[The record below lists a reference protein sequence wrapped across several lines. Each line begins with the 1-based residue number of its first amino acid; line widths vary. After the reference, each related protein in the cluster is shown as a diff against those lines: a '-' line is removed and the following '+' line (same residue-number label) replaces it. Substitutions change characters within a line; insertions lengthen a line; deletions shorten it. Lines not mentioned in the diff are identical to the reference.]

1 MALPAAGSL
10 LGDFMFGV
18 SSAVLF
24 AATDWMAAAAP
35 PDKAAY
41 NYCILV
47 LFLLFK
53 RIMNTIKEIKT

>member
-1 MALPAAGSL
+1 MALPAAGTL
-10 LGDFMFGV
+10 VGDFMFGM
-18 SSAVLF
+18 SSAVLL

-41 NYCILV
+41 NYSILL

-53 RIMNTIKEIKT
+53 RIM

>member
-1 MALPAAGSL
+1 MLTWPASVVLPAAGAL
-10 LGDFMFGV
+10 VGDFMFGM
-18 SSAVLF
+18 SSAALL

-41 NYCILV
+41 NYSILL

-53 RIMNTIKEIKT
+53 RIM